1 MARKSKVLS
10 KTKSSKASK
19 GKATKDF
26 SKVKN
31 KVGKTKK
38 AALNE
43 TKTDFKVKK
52 VQLPSQNALDEKG
65 EEVTHRRLGLPELL
79 AHLQHHSPKVRRDA
93 LRGLLELCKEHDSV
107 LQVHLSRIL
116 DSLAMVA
123 TDGSMDVRASFR
135 SFQAYML
142 EALPQDAIA
151 AFSTNLALQVR
162 SALSHVSAEVRED
175 GLKLLELYLSR
186 LGSEQVLSHNEAS
199 RVVGTLCQL
208 HSHVDLVLPCLLQ
221 LQPCFR
227 RSGTAKDGVP
237 ESGRAIAQVSMQDVL
252 EGKLRGQQPGM
263 EGAQAGQ
270 AQLDS
275 QIWDFCLRAW
285 MQAGDLPRG
294 STKAGRGQLEVLSR
308 PGWMRLRVAAVLERT
323 LEGLVSG
330 STSTVSA
337 SSQPS
342 AAQVA
347 SLSGLVRREE
357 WPMRVD
363 AQSPFRQLAD
373 SINLRMAR
381 VMALLACGAAPADTA
396 PKHLQR
402 LAQAA
407 LAVVEG
413 LALAAARSFA
423 QSARGAESAGAD
435 AAAAAVTAI
444 GLAAGEEVKPFSV
457 TGTLSH
463 SLQVLDH
470 LWSCVGSGSVPGQEE
485 PSASLLAAEDRRR
498 LVEVTCCMAAGTG
511 EAGEEVVATPAS
523 LLSVPLTASL
533 LGLRPS
539 TAPDIPA
546 GLRYTWPEV
555 LLQRGEVCLA
565 DFAEEVKPNACLR
578 WASAWPKLL
587 WYIGAADARLTSFL
601 LVLIIELSK
610 ATKPGGLHERILA
623 PALPLLV
630 PFFAG
635 MPGSREQPPP
645 LARLSTPGSQ
655 QLAASVLPHFP
666 RLKPAL
672 LAVLVDVVC
681 RWSEA
686 ARDSAEMIPHLS
698 QECSEQLLEAC
709 LRGRAAQR
717 EELLVPRLRA
727 AMAVLKVVPDTQPTS
742 DAGAARCEQCALKL
756 ASVIAAWVMEDLCEA
771 SFSQDAASDAA
782 LFKPVCK
789 YSYDQRRRLA
799 FQSLAWP
806 IALQM
811 CIANLAARGL
821 SFFFLCASR
830 LPQASRAGGAS
841 TASAGCHFL
850 REIFDVL
857 VVRHGAAAITSN
869 ALLLP
874 QHPLVGRS
882 AHAAEL
888 FVIAW
893 MRVSIVPRESCY
905 ELLVKLCTQHLL
917 ELVATKSTVIQG
929 DGFIPT
935 ALVLVEAIRYRNA
948 HSLRTTDWGQLEI
961 GNLLGTRLA
970 GGPDEIRTLLQQVF
984 TETCFSTSEAGA
996 AANDHIAA
1004 TLPLL

>member
-10 KTKSSKASK
+10 KTKSSASK
-19 GKATKDF
+19 GSKRKAKDF
-26 SKVKN
+26 TKVKN
-31 KVGKTKK
+31 KVGKSKK
-38 AALNE
+38 APLNE

-52 VQLPSQNALDEKG
+52 VQLPSQSALDEKG
-65 EEVTHRRLGLPELL
+65 EEVTHRRLGLAELL

-107 LQVHLSRIL
+107 LQVHLSRVL

-221 LQPCFR
+221 LQPCFK
-227 RSGTAKDGVP
+227 RSGTAKDGVLEP
-237 ESGRAIAQVSMQDVL
+237 GRAIAQVSMQDVL
-252 EGKLRGQQPGM
+252 EGKLRGQQPGL

-308 PGWMRLRVAAVLERT
+308 PGWICLRVVAVLERT
-323 LEGLVSG
+323 LEGLVAG
-330 STSTVSA
+330 STSSMSA

-407 LAVVEG
+407 LAVVED
-413 LALAAARSFA
+413 LALTAARSFA
-423 QSARGAESAGAD
+423 QSARGAESGGAD

-470 LWSCVGSGSVPGQEE
+470 LWSCVGSSIVPGQD
-485 PSASLLAAEDRRR
+485 PSTSLLAAEDRRR
-498 LVEVTCCMAAGTG
+498 LVEVTSCMAAGTG

-539 TAPDIPA
+539 TSPDIPA
-546 GLRYTWPEV
+546 GLRRTWPEV
-555 LLQRGEVCLA
+555 LLQQGEVCLA
-565 DFAEEVKPNACLR
+565 DFAEEAKPNACLQ

-587 WYIGAADARLTSFL
+587 WYIGAADARLSSFL

-610 ATKPGGLHERILA
+610 LATKPGGLHERILA
-623 PALPLLV
+623 PVLPLLV
-630 PFFAG
+630 PFLAG
-635 MPGSREQPPP
+635 MPGSRERPPP
-645 LARLSTPGSQ
+645 LALLSAPGPQ

-666 RLKPAL
+666 RLKPPL
-672 LAVLVDVVC
+672 LAVLADVVC

-686 ARDSAEMIPHLS
+686 ARDSAEMPHLS
-698 QECSEQLLEAC
+698 QECSEQLLEGC

-727 AMAVLKVVPDTQPTS
+727 AMAVLKVVPHRKPSSDT
-742 DAGAARCEQCALKL
+742 GASRCEQCALRL

-771 SFSQDAASDAA
+771 SFSEDAA
-782 LFKPVCK
+782 LFKPVSA
-789 YSYDQRRRLA
+789 YSYDERRRLA

-811 CIANLAARGL
+811 CTASLAGRGL
-821 SFFFLCASR
+821 SFFFFCAAR
-830 LPQASRAGGAS
+830 LPQASGAS

-857 VVRHGAAAITSN
+857 VVRHGAAAITPN
-869 ALLLP
+869 ALSLP
-874 QHPLVGRS
+874 QHPMVGRS
-882 AHAAEL
+882 AQAAEL

-893 MRVSIVPRESCY
+893 MRVSIVPREWCY

-917 ELVATKSTVIQG
+917 ELTAKNSTMLQG
-929 DGFIPT
+929 GSSIPT
-935 ALVLVEAIRYRNA
+935 ALVLVQAIQYRNA

-961 GNLLGTRLA
+961 GNVVDKRLA
-970 GGPDEIRTLLQQVF
+970 GGPDEIRTLLEQVF
-984 TETCFSTSEAGA
+984 SELCSSTSEAGA
-996 AANDHIAA
+996 AANDQIAA
-1004 TLPLL
+1004 ALPLL